1 MSTLNHNLEQTHNF
15 KPLRIEGKIPHQ
27 LRGTLYRTGPGLVE
41 RFGNKI
47 HPFLADGA
55 ITAIQLKDKPEGA
68 CNIVKTDKPIALA
81 ITSPTP

>member
-41 RFGNKI
+41 KFGNKI
-47 HPFLADGA
+47 HPFVATQRRSCLG
-55 ITAIQLKDKPEGA
+55 TP
-68 CNIVKTDKPIALA
+68 ALGRR
-81 ITSPTP
+81 IIND